1 MKETGCSI
9 PCRVVDPDMEAS
21 QLGRGEWRAN
31 IISSYPRL
39 FQPPKGWPECRQGWE
54 FLIYKVCREIENA
67 LKPDEGDTI
76 TVTKIVE
83 SGGLLHIFWE
93 GKLSARARAEIEKA
107 IEWANMDS
115 ADTCEICGDDG
126 RLYSS
131 NGRLLTVC
139 TGHGR
144 GKPVSPTRRV
154 GFVRMVLGTID
165 GQDRI
170 LSCRQYEPE
179 FDGFFDI
186 PPESLD
192 PTSIPCG
199 LTVGERLE
207 S

>member
-1 MKETGCSI
+1 
-9 PCRVVDPDMEAS
+9 VVDPDMEAS
-21 QLGRGEWRAN
+21 QLGRDEWRAN

-39 FQPPKGWPECRQGWE
+39 FQPPIGWPECRQGWG
-54 FLIYKVCREIENA
+54 FLIYKVCGEIENA

-83 SGGLLHIFWE
+83 SGGLLNIFWE

-131 NGRLLTVC
+131 NGHLLTAC

-144 GKPVSPTRRV
+144 GKPVSWKRRP
-154 GFVRMVLGTID
+154 GFVRIVRGTID

-170 LSCRQYEPE
+170 LSCRQYEAE
-179 FDGFFDI
+179 YDGFFDI
-186 PPESLD
+186 PPESLE
-192 PTSIPCG
+192 
-199 LTVGERLE
+199 V
-207 S
+207 